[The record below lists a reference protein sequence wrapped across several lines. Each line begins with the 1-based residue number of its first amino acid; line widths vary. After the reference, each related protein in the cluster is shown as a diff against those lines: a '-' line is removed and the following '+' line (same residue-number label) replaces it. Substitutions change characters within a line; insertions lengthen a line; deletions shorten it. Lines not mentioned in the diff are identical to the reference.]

1 MPGPREFGPDGTQA
15 PPPLPLYPDALA
27 GLVTG
32 ETRYRPKQAGPLLPV
47 YVPVVPDPEVAR
59 EAIRAAMLREQRAR
73 PVRTRQPLPP
83 QMQVSSHRVQY
94 QAPVAPT
101 PMAHPQPVPPRQY
114 QAPVAPPPRQ
124 YQAPQQYQAPVAPPQ
139 QQGQRPKSRGSAFGG
154 CLVALLIIGSVF
166 FNVIR
171 QVVEAL
177 LDAIR

>member
-1 MPGPREFGPDGTQA
+1 MPSQRESGPGREFGPDGTQA
-15 PPPLPLYPDALA
+15 PPPLPVYPDALA

-59 EAIRAAMLREQRAR
+59 EAIRTAMLREQRAR
-73 PVRTRQPLPP
+73 PVRARPPLPP

-101 PMAHPQPVPPRQY
+101 PLAHPQAMPPGQR
-114 QAPVAPPPRQ
+114 
-124 YQAPQQYQAPVAPPQ
+124 PQPQ
-139 QQGQRPKSRGSAFGG
+139 PGERPKSRGSAFGG

>member
-1 MPGPREFGPDGTQA
+1 V
-15 PPPLPLYPDALA
+15 YPDALA

-32 ETRYRPKQAGPLLPV
+32 ETPYRPKQVGPLLPV

-59 EAIRAAMLREQRAR
+59 EAIRTAMLREQRAR
-73 PVRTRQPLPP
+73 PVRARQPLPP

-101 PMAHPQPVPPRQY
+101 PLAHPQQATTPRQ
-114 QAPVAPPPRQ
+114 QPRQ
-124 YQAPQQYQAPVAPPQ
+124 QP
-139 QQGQRPKSRGSAFGG
+139 GERPKSRGSAFGG

>member
-1 MPGPREFGPDGTQA
+1 MPSQRKFGPGREFGPDGTQA
-15 PPPLPLYPDALA
+15 PPPLPVFPDALA

-32 ETRYRPKQAGPLLPV
+32 ETPYRPKQAAPLLPV

-59 EAIRAAMLREQRAR
+59 EAIRAALLREQRSR

-83 QMQVSSHRVQY
+83 QMQVSSHRVHY

-101 PMAHPQPVPPRQY
+101 PRAHPQAVPPGQR
-114 QAPVAPPPRQ
+114 
-124 YQAPQQYQAPVAPPQ
+124 PPQ
-139 QQGQRPKSRGSAFGG
+139 QAERPKSRGSAFGG

>member
-15 PPPLPLYPDALA
+15 PPPPPVYPDALA

-32 ETRYRPKQAGPLLPV
+32 ETRYRPKAVVPPAPAF
-47 YVPVVPDPEVAR
+47 VPVVPDPELAR
-59 EAIRAAMLREQRAR
+59 QAIRTAMLHEQRAR
-73 PVRTRQPLPP
+73 PVRARQPLPP
-83 QMQVSSHRVQY
+83 QMQVSAHRVQY

-101 PMAHPQPVPPRQY
+101 PLAHPQ
-114 QAPVAPPPRQ
+114 ATS
-124 YQAPQQYQAPVAPPQ
+124 PQRMPQ
-139 QQGQRPKSRGSAFGG
+139 TERPKSRGSAFGG